1 MAKLIN
7 HSITPIR
14 GNITFN
20 VNGLSIGF
28 LSQHLYIFTDS
39 IRNNIA
45 MYSKDISEKDIIHVL
60 DEVNLID
67 KVLSLQNGIDTQIG
81 GGGEML
87 SGGQM
92 RRVELSCL
100 LVMRP
105 DVVIFYKPAT
115 GLDVETESIIQNVL
129 NTHFKQNTVFIIAH
143 RDLTIKQAE
152 RRIYL
157 KCGQIV
163 ENDALISVA
172 QSEVNDN

>member
-1 MAKLIN
+1 
-7 HSITPIR
+7 
-14 GNITFN
+14 
-20 VNGLSIGF
+20 
-28 LSQHLYIFTDS
+28 
-39 IRNNIA
+39 
-45 MYSKDISEKDIIHVL
+45 
-60 DEVNLID
+60 
-67 KVLSLQNGIDTQIG
+67 
-81 GGGEML
+81 
-87 SGGQM
+87 
-92 RRVELSCL
+92 
-100 LVMRP
+100 MRP